1 MLLLLSG
8 AYCVLSKEGVCLATG
23 VHIVATET
31 HLPLMLMIPG
41 CKWVLLLSSL
51 SACFICCASRN
62 YSIACH
68 QQEGMDFYRSFQAR
82 LFSKQGKGK
91 WGEGKKWVGQGFP
104 LSCFSYDNEQSR
116 IPHQCISGENIYCYG
131 RAVNAGGGTCDLTWW
146 KHTES
151 REWDAHIEY
160 ASTAGSLLTKE
171 TTPRETKME
180 TSGRCLW
187 GDGLCA
193 WRLGLLV

>member
-1 MLLLLSG
+1 MLPLLSG
-8 AYCVLSKEGVCLATG
+8 AYCVLSKEGVCLTTG
-23 VHIVATET
+23 IHIVATET

-51 SACFICCASRN
+51 SACFTCCASRN

-68 QQEGMDFYRSFQAR
+68 QQEGAFID
-82 LFSKQGKGK
+82 LFKLDCFPNRVKENK
-91 WGEGKKWVGQGFP
+91 VRGKKWAGQGFP

-116 IPHQCISGENIYCYG
+116 IPDQCISGENIYCYG
-131 RAVNAGGGTCDLTWW
+131 RAVNAGAGTCDLTWW

-193 WRLGLLV
+193 CRLGLLV